1 MHFTFYSRQRQLRSQ
16 NSEIYTHIASWLGWI
31 WFKLLIL
38 NQLLR
43 CHTLHLHLWL
53 LFSSSDFDI
62 FQLSFLSSHSHCKY
76 FVKCSV
82 TVTVTVMRRIIIL
95 DRIRIRII
103 FVFQNQTNTNTN
115 NIRFQ
120 NHNKYEYKYKYYS
133 NSTQIC
139 LKMLWDK
146 QVKVQKN
153 CKIW

>member
-1 MHFTFYSRQRQLRSQ
+1 MKRGLFNDVFIINEFLRGDLDMILWNVSSRVLEYNVTSTQIQ
-16 NSEIYTHIASWLGWI
+16 T
-31 WFKLLIL
+31 
-38 NQLLR
+38 
-43 CHTLHLHLWL
+43 
-53 LFSSSDFDI
+53 SDETNNNFGP
-62 FQLSFLSSHSHCKY
+62 
-76 FVKCSV
+76 
-82 TVTVTVMRRIIIL
+82 
-95 DRIRIRII
+95 
-103 FVFQNQTNTNTN
+103 NTNTN